1 MGCVLK
7 NLMVTAALLV
17 GMSSS
22 AQGGGAEAHTRYG
35 DRYYYQMAYKAAAQE
50 YLVAAQLGAV
60 NEHVTKRLADC
71 YMKLADTEN
80 AEIWYAQVVKF
91 LNREAVDMLNY
102 ALALKGNAR
111 YEEAEEWMDKYLAT
125 TRPEGQS
132 LRSNISDFARKFT
145 QDSDHFTVKT
155 TGINTPFSELSATWL
170 GADRVVF
177 ASTRGE
183 TVGAKRHAA
192 WNGQPFLDLY
202 IADRTSLGDLASP
215 QRLEGAVNSRQH
227 DGPAT
232 CSVNGDVLWFT
243 RSSNVKSKSGVHR
256 LNIQRVRAS
265 TGSWSD
271 VEPFLYNNTEC
282 SVAHPAL
289 SRDGK
294 VLVFVSDMPGG
305 QGGTDLYMCRDVGG
319 QWGEPENLGPK
330 INTFLDE
337 SFPFIGADGTLYFAS
352 NGHPGLG
359 GLDVQAA
366 PRSTEGAYNVV
377 INVGAPVNGPKDDF
391 GFIIDA
397 AGKTGFFTSN
407 RPGGAGDDDIYAFT
421 MHFPLEQ
428 RFLCT
433 GQLIDDEHE
442 TPVIDAEVQLFSKEG
457 VLLESTRTDGNGKYS
472 FAVQKDREYKVVA
485 RMKGRYDGEQ
495 YLSTERIEQDQIM
508 ARDIHLVPDAGIWLR
523 AVIRHAER
531 LGFVENMT
539 VNIVN
544 LSSFQSDLRTTGP
557 GGDIHTRLQPNEQFE
572 VLFEKEGY
580 FSMSVPVSTIGMKQ
594 GVVDLNTAR
603 DLSVEEITV
612 GRPIPLKHMRWGKAG
627 AALDPVAK
635 TELDALAERMLVNP
649 TLLFEVAVHD
659 DARGDAAA
667 SLKLTQQRAE
677 AILEHLRSKGV
688 PKERVTAKGYGSTRL
703 LNHCAAG
710 VQCTPE
716 EQAENR
722 RSEYSVTGRTLK

>member
-1 MGCVLK
+1 MDSVLK
-7 NLMVTAALLV
+7 NLMVMAALLV
-17 GMSSS
+17 GQS
-22 AQGGGAEAHTRYG
+22 AIAQGGAEAHTRYG
-35 DRYYYQMAYKAAAQE
+35 DRFYYQMAYKAAAEE

-71 YMKLADTEN
+71 YMKLSDTEN

-91 LNREAVDMLNY
+91 LNREPSDMLNY

-111 YEEAEEWMDKYLAT
+111 YAEAEEWMDKYLAT
-125 TRPEGQS
+125 TRPEGQG

-145 QDSDHFTVKT
+145 QDADHFTVKAT
-155 TGINTPFSELSATWL
+155 SINTPFSDLCPTWL

-202 IADRTSLGDLASP
+202 VADRTPAGDLGAP

-243 RSSNVKSKSGVHR
+243 RSSNVKSKNGVHR

-265 TGSWSD
+265 TGAWSD

-289 SRDGK
+289 SRDGR

-366 PRSTEGAYNVV
+366 PRASDGGYNVV

-397 AGKTGFFTSN
+397 VGKTGFFTSN
-407 RPGGAGDDDIYAFT
+407 RPGGAGDDDIYAFM
-421 MHFPLEQ
+421 MHYPLEQ

-457 VLLESTRTDGNGKYS
+457 ALLESTRTDGNGKYS

-495 YLSTERIEQDQIM
+495 FLSTERIEQDQIM

-523 AVIRHAER
+523 AVIRHTDR
-531 LGFVENMT
+531 LGFVEGMT

-557 GGDIHTRLQPNEQFE
+557 GGDVFTRLQPNEQFE

-603 DLSVEEITV
+603 DLSVEEVKV
-612 GRPIPLKHMRWGKAG
+612 GRPIALKHMRWGKTG
-627 AALDPVAK
+627 ATLDPVAK

-659 DARGDAAA
+659 DAQSEAAA
-667 SLKLTQQRAE
+667 SLKLTQQRAD

-722 RSEYSVTGRTLK
+722 RTEYTVTGRTLK